1 MSFAFNAAP
10 FSENNEI
17 NNVSD
22 IERKRIARNKTIKK
36 RDTNTSST
44 NNSSDVEAMMQR
56 LHSGNEVEPNDESND
71 LHDFQPLPNPS
82 SVGVQRAINKI
93 PNPVQSMQHALPNQM
108 NYKQETNIGDVKP
121 SSAASLSDGP
131 ASIETFRNA
140 TGAGP
145 SDYYQQHVIPTYYN
159 QISENTSGNKEL
171 IEKLNYMIH
180 LLEDQQD
187 GKTGH
192 VTEEVILYSFLGVFM
207 IFIVDSFARA
217 GKYIR

>member
-1 MSFAFNAAP
+1 
-10 FSENNEI
+10 
-17 NNVSD
+17 
-22 IERKRIARNKTIKK
+22 
-36 RDTNTSST
+36 
-44 NNSSDVEAMMQR
+44 MMQR
-56 LHSGNEVEPNDESND
+56 IHSNNEPDAIDESND
-71 LHDFQPLPNPS
+71 LHDFQPLSNPS
-82 SVGVQRAINKI
+82 SAGVQRTINKI
-93 PNPVQSMQHALPNQM
+93 PNPVQSIHNALP
-108 NYKQETNIGDVKP
+108 KQNHGKQDSINGEVKP
-121 SSAASLSDGP
+121 SSASSISDGP
-131 ASIETFRNA
+131 SSIESFKNE
-140 TGAGP
+140 TGSGP
-145 SDYYQQHVIPTYYN
+145 SDYYQKHVIPTYYN